1 MLYCLFPTAVT
12 NTGGAVQVMKCL
24 KRALKW
30 AHAAQQQAHA
40 ALKASDVEPVTLFVE
55 ILNLY
60 AYYFDQGLKTITA
73 NVLQACVLCC
83 HGCKTPSIVLVV
95 SLALSLPYSH
105 VARLWLRCCGCAE
118 RDRACGQPHGG

>member
-1 MLYCLFPTAVT
+1 MAAADMEGT
-12 NTGGAVQVMKCL
+12 VQVMKCL

-60 AYYFDQGLKTITA
+60 AYYFDQGLKTITS
-73 NVLQACVLCC
+73 NVLQVTLLCC
-83 HGCKTPSIVLVV
+83 HGCKALGIL
-95 SLALSLPYSH
+95 LALALAILRI
-105 VARLWLRCCGCAE
+105 ARFWLRRCRCAE
-118 RDRACGQPHGG
+118 CDRACGQSHGG